1 MWPGPLLVP
10 ELPEVETLR
19 RDLEQEF
26 AGRRIVRVEVSGRRS
41 IRRHPQVDEFAGRL
55 RDRRVEA
62 VGRRGKY
69 LLARLDGGDVLVVH
83 LGMSGQLLRS
93 VAGDPVARH
102 THVVM
107 TFAGGR
113 QLRFVDP
120 RTFGE
125 LFVSHGGRLED
136 DVPELAHLGLDPL
149 DGAVGPARLGRLLL
163 ARRAKLKPLLMDQRV
178 IVGIGNIYADEILF
192 AARLRHDRSSASLTT
207 AEIRR
212 LHRAITRTLED
223 AIALRGSSLADLQY
237 RDLFGETG
245 GYRARHHVYGR
256 EGEPCTRCAGRVA
269 RVKTNGRSTF
279 FCPRCQG
286 ATGPPSAQP
295 SPVA

>member
-1 MWPGPLLVP
+1 MWPGPPLVP

-26 AGRRIVRVEVSGRRS
+26 AGRRIDRVEVTGMRS
-41 IRRHPQVDEFAGRL
+41 IRRHLEVDEFAGRL
-55 RDRRVEA
+55 QGRLVEA

-69 LLARLDGGDVLVVH
+69 VLARLDGGDVLVVH

-93 VAGDPVARH
+93 EACDPVARH
-102 THVVM
+102 THVVI
-107 TFAGGR
+107 TFADRR

-125 LFVSHGGRLED
+125 LFVSHVDPLEH

-163 ARRAKLKPLLMDQRV
+163 GRRAMLKPLLMDQRF

-207 AEIRR
+207 VEIRR

-245 GYRARHHVYGR
+245 GYQVRHHVYDR
-256 EGEPCTRCAGRVA
+256 EDEPCTRCAGRIA

-279 FCPRCQG
+279 FCPDCQG
-286 ATGPPSAQP
+286 ATGPPSAVP